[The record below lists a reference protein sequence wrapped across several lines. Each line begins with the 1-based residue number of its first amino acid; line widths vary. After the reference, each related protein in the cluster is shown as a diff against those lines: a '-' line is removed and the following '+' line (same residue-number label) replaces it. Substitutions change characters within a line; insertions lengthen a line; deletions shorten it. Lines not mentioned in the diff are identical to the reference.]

1 LRNTKETGAVGNL
14 CISLVKNN
22 QFFVNPGP
30 ELEGSTLVV
39 GGDGRF
45 FMTDA
50 VDIIIKESSNYQS

>member
-1 LRNTKETGAVGNL
+1 VY
-14 CISLVKNN
+14 
-22 QFFVNPGP
+22 PGP

-50 VDIIIKESSNYQS
+50 VDIIIKECSTYIRGLSALLLPAFKKR

>member
-1 LRNTKETGAVGNL
+1 MLLSRFLGFLRHEIDL
-14 CISLVKNN
+14 YSI
-22 QFFVNPGP
+22 GP

-50 VDIIIKESSNYQS
+50 VDIIIKESILFKIRFPER